1 MDAMILAA
9 GLGTRLG
16 AITRDTPKALVDVG
30 GKPIIRR
37 VAEAL
42 IAAGVGR
49 LIINVHHHADLI
61 IDYVR
66 SCGCFGVEVLF
77 SREHETPLETG
88 GGLRHAAHL
97 FRRDAPF
104 FMHNVDVLT
113 DASLRGLYAAH
124 ARSRALATLA
134 VNRRETRRYLIF
146 DEEGLCGRLD
156 IGTGRRAEVH
166 APWGEVQPHAFAGI
180 HAVSPPLL
188 DLITEQ
194 GAFSIVDLYFR
205 LTREAHRI
213 MHYDISDADWLEIGN
228 LERLAAAR
236 ERYTRA
242 RGA

>member
-16 AITRDTPKALVDVG
+16 AVTRDLPKALVDVG

-37 VAEAL
+37 VAESL
-42 IAAGVGR
+42 IAAGADR

-61 IDYVR
+61 VDYVR
-66 SCGCFGVEVLF
+66 SCGTFGVEVLF
-77 SREHETPLETG
+77 SREHEKPLETG

-104 FMHNVDVLT
+104 LLHNVDVLT
-113 DASLRGLYAAH
+113 DASLRAMYAAH
-124 ARSRALATLA
+124 SRSRALATLA

-156 IGTGRRAEVH
+156 IGTVRRAEVH

-180 HAVSPPLL
+180 HVISPPLL
-188 DLITEQ
+188 DLITER
-194 GAFSIVDLYFR
+194 GAFSIIELYFR
-205 LTREAHRI
+205 LVREAHRI
-213 MHYDISDADWLEIGN
+213 MQYDISDAEWLEIGN
-228 LERLAAAR
+228 VERLAAAR
-236 ERYTRA
+236 ERYARA

>member
-16 AITRDTPKALVDVG
+16 AVTRDVPKALVDVG

-37 VAEAL
+37 VAESL
-42 IAAGVGR
+42 IAAGVDR

-66 SCGCFGVEVLF
+66 SAGGFGVEVLF
-77 SREHETPLETG
+77 SREYDAPLETG

-97 FRRDAPF
+97 FRRDEPF
-104 FMHNVDVLT
+104 LVHNVDILT
-113 DASLRGLYAAH
+113 DANLRGLYAAH
-124 ARSRALATLA
+124 SRSRALATLA
-134 VNRRETRRYLIF
+134 VNRRETKRYLIF

-156 IGTGRRAEVH
+156 IGTVRRAEVH

-180 HAVSPPLL
+180 HAISPPLL
-188 DLITEQ
+188 DLITER
-194 GAFSIVDLYFR
+194 GAFSILELYFR
-205 LTREAHRI
+205 LTRQAHRI
-213 MHYDISDADWLEIGN
+213 MPYDISDADWLEVGN
-228 LERLAAAR
+228 AERLAVAR
-236 ERYTRA
+236 ERYARA